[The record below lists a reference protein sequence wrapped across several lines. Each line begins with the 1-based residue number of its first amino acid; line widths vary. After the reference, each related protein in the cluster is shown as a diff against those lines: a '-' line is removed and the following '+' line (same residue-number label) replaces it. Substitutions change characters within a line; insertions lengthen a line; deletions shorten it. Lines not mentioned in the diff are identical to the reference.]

1 MITLYGFGPAFGL
14 PDPSPF
20 VMKSEVQLKMA
31 GVAYKFERAA
41 PPMAPKGKIPF
52 IEIGIQTGAHRVG
65 DSTFIRAHIE
75 KEFGFDFDKGLS
87 AEQRA
92 QAWAIERMLEDH
104 LYFAVMHARWLD
116 DENWEKGPKAQFFA
130 GAPDGVAGGA
140 RERVRQTLH
149 AHGLGRHR
157 DDEIAELGA
166 RSLDSLA
173 VLLGGKPFLFGD
185 TPCGADATAFAFTA
199 SALTPFF
206 DSALRKRAACHANLA
221 SYRDRMMALHYP
233 QFAREAA

>member
-1 MITLYGFGPAFGL
+1 MLTFHGFGPAFGL

-31 GVAYKFERAA
+31 GVPYTFERAA

-52 IEIGIQTGAHRVG
+52 IRVGAHRVG
-65 DSTFIRAHIE
+65 DSTFIRAYVE
-75 KEFGFDFDKGLS
+75 KEYGFDFDKGLN

-92 QAWAIERMLEDH
+92 TAWAVERMLEDH
-104 LYFAVMHARWLD
+104 LYFAIVHARWLD
-116 DENWEKGPKAQFFA
+116 DENWDKGPKHFFI
-130 GAPDGVAGGA
+130 GAPDGVAEGA

-149 AHGLGRHR
+149 GHGLGRHR
-157 DDEIAELGA
+157 DEEIAELGA

-173 VLLGGKPFLFGD
+173 ALIGDKPFLFGD

-199 SALTPFF
+199 AVLTPFF
-206 DSALRKRAACHANLA
+206 DSPLRQRAERHANLA
-221 SYRDRMMALHYP
+221 AYRDRMMGLYYP
-233 QFAREAA
+233 QFAKAAA

>member
-1 MITLYGFGPAFGL
+1 MITFYGFGPAFGL

-31 GVAYKFERAA
+31 GVSYKFERAA
-41 PPMAPKGKIPF
+41 PPTAPKGKIPF
-52 IEIGIQTGAHRVG
+52 IQTGAHRIG

-87 AEQRA
+87 AGQRA
-92 QAWAIERMLEDH
+92 QAWAVERMLEDH
-104 LYFAVMHARWLD
+104 LYFAIVHARWLD

-130 GAPDGVAGGA
+130 GA
-140 RERVRQTLH
+140 RERVRQALH
-149 AHGLGRHR
+149 AHGLGRHH

-173 VLLGGKPFLFGD
+173 VLLGDKPFLFGD
-185 TPCGADATAFAFTA
+185 TTCGADATAFAFTA
-199 SALTPFF
+199 ATLTPFF
-206 DSALRKRAACHANLA
+206 DSALRRRAERHANLA
-221 SYRDRMMALHYP
+221 AYRDRMAALYYP

>member
-1 MITLYGFGPAFGL
+1 MITFYGFGPAFGL

-41 PPMAPKGKIPF
+41 PTMGPKGKIPF
-52 IEIGIQTGAHRVG
+52 IQTGAHRVG

-87 AEQRA
+87 AGQRA

-104 LYFAVMHARWLD
+104 LYFAMVHARWLD

-130 GAPDGVAGGA
+130 GAPDGVADGA
-140 RERVRQTLH
+140 RERVRQSLH
-149 AHGLGRHR
+149 SHGLGRHR

-173 VLLGGKPFLFGD
+173 VLLGDKPFLFGA

-199 SALTPFF
+199 ATLTPFF
-206 DSALRKRAACHANLA
+206 DSALRRRAERHANLA
-221 SYRDRMMALHYP
+221 AYRDRMMDLYYP